1 MLEVIS
7 WTVVLFTAA
16 TTRYVTPSARI
27 VDTGASLL
35 VRKRCKAGS
44 LSSDGHGSLRQ
55 SVDAPNAKQEYL
67 IDAKAAAASSRV
79 PINKRLIKKLK
90 KNSFVFELTFSL
102 SGSWPMARSIGT
114 ANIPTFHFLLLFSA
128 WF

>member
-55 SVDAPNAKQEYL
+55 SVDAPNAKQQHP
-67 IDAKAAAASSRV
+67 IDANAAAVSHVSHEQKTDQE
-79 PINKRLIKKLK
+79 IEKKIPLY
-90 KNSFVFELTFSL
+90 L
-102 SGSWPMARSIGT
+102 S
-114 ANIPTFHFLLLFSA
+114 
-128 WF
+128 